1 MPARPTPSAN
11 TFHEVDVRTLLRYL
25 ITLYCKFTVTSW
37 LNDSEEMKLVNILF
51 QLTLFCFINTRVYS
65 MLCNI
70 NKMQARRANIL
81 SKPPFVFVLF
91 QFNNYFLA
99 LETDTD
105 IINLV
110 IKRIRI
116 RFVATRNFLKTLCS
130 TSKCYFSVAPLLLN
144 SLLFVNENL
153 SQITF
158 LINIAKILTLY
169 NLDFLSTFLWGKEG
183 N

>member
-1 MPARPTPSAN
+1 MRARPTPSAN
-11 TFHEVDVRTLLRYL
+11 TFHAVDVRNLLRYL

-37 LNDSEEMKLVNILF
+37 LNDCEEMKLVNILF
-51 QLTLFCFINTRVYS
+51 QLTLFCFINTRVYY
-65 MLCNI
+65 MLRNI
-70 NKMQARRANIL
+70 NKMQARTTNIL
-81 SKPPFVFVLF
+81 NKLPFAFVLF

-110 IKRIRI
+110 IARIKI
-116 RFVATRNFLKTLCS
+116 RFVATRNFLKTPRP
-130 TSKCYFSVAPLLLN
+130 TSECYFSVAPLLLN

-158 LINIAKILTLY
+158 LINIAKVLKLY
-169 NLDFLSTFLWGKEG
+169 NLDFFSTFLWGKRG
-183 N
+183 

>member
-1 MPARPTPSAN
+1 MRSRPTPSAN
-11 TFHEVDVRTLLRYL
+11 TFHAVDVRNLLRYL

-37 LNDSEEMKLVNILF
+37 LNDCEEMKLVNILF
-51 QLTLFCFINTRVYS
+51 QLTLFCFINTRVYY

-70 NKMQARRANIL
+70 NKMQARTTNIL
-81 SKPPFVFVLF
+81 NKPPFAFVLF

-110 IKRIRI
+110 IARIKI
-116 RFVATRNFLKTLCS
+116 RFVATRNFLKTPRP
-130 TSKCYFSVAPLLLN
+130 TSECYFSVAPLLLN

-158 LINIAKILTLY
+158 LINIAKVLKLY
-169 NLDFLSTFLWGKEG
+169 NLDFFSTFLWGKRG
-183 N
+183 